1 MVVAVVLMGVVQMI
15 IHQVVDV
22 IAVGD
27 HLVAAAG
34 AVLVASLMDIAGV
47 AGGAGGGVGIPH
59 LEAVLLDPLTTLV
72 VQVAIV

>member
-34 AVLVASLMDIAGV
+34 AVLVASLVYIAGV
-47 AGGAGGGVGIPH
+47 AGGAGGGVGLPD
-59 LEAVLLDPLTTLV
+59 LEAVLLHPVTALV
-72 VQVAIV
+72 VQVAVV